1 MIVSSSLLSGQPLG
15 STSPSML
22 DQHHYWIE
30 YSRLVDAF
38 RRVGKLGGKASLTA
52 STEDGLWRASLEIQ
66 TRPVSAAQP
75 GPVSPPTAQPAAPH
89 QEDAAGRRRS
99 RRRRGPA
106 SALRSRARARAH
118 QATLAARR
126 QGTCQTP
133 ATRVQ
138 AAPPPPPPPPPQ
150 FSSARLIKVVKKPIG
165 SQFSFSNLDGAR
177 ASIDSVDRLSISSE
191 RQEVEEVDEVE
202 GTVPFPAASPESH
215 VTGDRLIWNNGQP
228 ALVPVTCD
236 IATEHPEASLEGPW
250 FTHLQQKEEKEEEEE
265 EEEKEEE
272 NETTD
277 PMSTLESSRN
287 PTVPCTSEVTT
298 EPTNENRCHR
308 PLQRARERR
317 AARLQKE
324 SDAHAVTNSDPHDP
338 GSQRSSGSC
347 DLEQDRPQL
356 QCSGCNNILTE
367 SDLSEMDNLNQ
378 SLKRAGWDAEWVEQS
393 PACAACINHWSF

>member
-1 MIVSSSLLSGQPLG
+1 
-15 STSPSML
+15 ML

-30 YSRLVDAF
+30 YSRLVDVF
-38 RRVGKLGGKASLTA
+38 RRVGKLGGTASLTA
-52 STEDGLWRASLEIQ
+52 STKDGLWRASLEIQ
-66 TRPVSAAQP
+66 TRPAPAAQP

-89 QEDAAGRRRS
+89 HEDAAGRRRG

-126 QGTCQTP
+126 QGSSQTL
-133 ATRVQ
+133 ATRVP
-138 AAPPPPPPPPPQ
+138 AAPPPPPLPPPPPPPQ
-150 FSSARLIKVVKKPIG
+150 FSSARLIKVVKKSIG
-165 SQFSFSNLDGAR
+165 SQYSFANLDGAR
-177 ASIDSVDRLSISSE
+177 ASIDSVDRLSVSSE
-191 RQEVEEVDEVE
+191 RQEVEEGDEVE
-202 GTVPFPAASPESH
+202 GAAPFPAASPEPH
-215 VTGDRLIWNNGQP
+215 VSRDRLIWVNHGNQGNPSWQP
-228 ALVPVTCD
+228 MLVPVTCD
-236 IATEHPEASLEGPW
+236 IATEHPDALLECPW
-250 FTHLQQKEEKEEEEE
+250 FDKEEEEK

-298 EPTNENRCHR
+298 EPTNENRCQR

>member
-1 MIVSSSLLSGQPLG
+1 
-15 STSPSML
+15 ML

-30 YSRLVDAF
+30 YSRLVDVF
-38 RRVGKLGGKASLTA
+38 RRVGKLGGTASLTA
-52 STEDGLWRASLEIQ
+52 STKDGLWRASLEIQ
-66 TRPVSAAQP
+66 TRPASAAQP

-138 AAPPPPPPPPPQ
+138 AAPPPPPPPPPPPQ

-250 FTHLQQKEEKEEEEE
+250 FTHLQQKEEKEEE
-265 EEEKEEE
+265 

-277 PMSTLESSRN
+277 STSMLESSRN
-287 PTVPCTSEVTT
+287 PTVPCTSEVAT
-298 EPTNENRCHR
+298 EPTNENRCYR

-317 AARLQKE
+317 ATRLQKE
-324 SDAHAVTNSDPHDP
+324 SDAHAVTNFDPNDS
-338 GSQRSSGSC
+338 GSQRSSVSC

-356 QCSGCNNILTE
+356 QCCVCNNILTE
-367 SDLSEMDNLNQ
+367 SDLSAWDDLYQ
-378 SLKRAGWDAEWVEQS
+378 SLKSEGRELVWDDEIEDAPT
-393 PACAACINHWSF
+393 PACAACTNHWSF

>member
-1 MIVSSSLLSGQPLG
+1 MSSSLLSRQPLG

-66 TRPVSAAQP
+66 TRPASAAQP

-138 AAPPPPPPPPPQ
+138 AAPPPPPPPPPPQ
-150 FSSARLIKVVKKPIG
+150 SSSARLIKVVKKPIG

-177 ASIDSVDRLSISSE
+177 ASIDSEDRLSISSE
-191 RQEVEEVDEVE
+191 RQEEVEVDE
-202 GTVPFPAASPESH
+202 
-215 VTGDRLIWNNGQP
+215 
-228 ALVPVTCD
+228 
-236 IATEHPEASLEGPW
+236 
-250 FTHLQQKEEKEEEEE
+250 EE
-265 EEEKEEE
+265 
-272 NETTD
+272 
-277 PMSTLESSRN
+277 
-287 PTVPCTSEVTT
+287 
-298 EPTNENRCHR
+298 
-308 PLQRARERR
+308 
-317 AARLQKE
+317 
-324 SDAHAVTNSDPHDP
+324 
-338 GSQRSSGSC
+338 SC
-347 DLEQDRPQL
+347 D
-356 QCSGCNNILTE
+356 
-367 SDLSEMDNLNQ
+367 
-378 SLKRAGWDAEWVEQS
+378 EWVKRS
-393 PACAACINHWSF
+393 VDTLT